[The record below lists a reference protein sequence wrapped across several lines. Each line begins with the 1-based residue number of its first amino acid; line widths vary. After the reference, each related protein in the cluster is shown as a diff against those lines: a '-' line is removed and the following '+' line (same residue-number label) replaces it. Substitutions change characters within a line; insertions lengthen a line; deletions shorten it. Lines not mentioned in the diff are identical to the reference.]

1 MRYAGAMPKP
11 LLLSFTLLGVACSSS
26 SGSALPTP
34 SQQCDAMVSD
44 LCFRVVA
51 CFPDGGTQADCK
63 TSLEGE
69 LNCSAVTAVSSGYSA
84 CSSAVGSDTCAMFGT
99 ADTIMSPTAC
109 NGVFTE

>member
-1 MRYAGAMPKP
+1 MPKP
-11 LLLSFTLLGVACSSS
+11 RLLSFTLFVVACSSS
-26 SGSALPTP
+26 SSTVPPSP
-34 SQQCDAMVSD
+34 SQQCDAIVSD

-51 CFPDGGTQADCK
+51 CFPDAGTQADCK

-69 LNCSAVTAVSSGYSA
+69 LNCSSATAVSSGYSA
-84 CSSAVGSDTCAMFGT
+84 CSSAVGSDTCAMLGT